1 MYLWVK
7 LLHVAA
13 VIIFLGN
20 IATGLFWKAHADRS
34 RDPRIIAHTMDGII
48 RSDRLFTIPGVVLI
62 IVFGVTAA
70 IMAGLPL
77 LRVPWIAYS
86 LLMFAISGVVFVL
99 RVAPL
104 QRKLLALAQRGIEEQ
119 MPWDEYTSVSRAWL
133 FWGDIA
139 LLTPIIALALM
150 VLKPGA

>member
-1 MYLWVK
+1 MYLWIK

-34 RDPRIIAHTMDGII
+34 RDPRIIAHTIDGII

-62 IVFGVTAA
+62 IVFGVAA
-70 IMAGLPL
+70 AMMAGLPL

-86 LLMFAISGVVFVL
+86 LLMFAISGMAFVL

-104 QRKLLALAQRGIEEQ
+104 QRKLLALAQRGIEGQ
-119 MPWDEYTSVSRAWL
+119 MPWDEYSSVSRAWL
-133 FWGDIA
+133 FWGDVALVTPLIA
-139 LLTPIIALALM
+139 LVLM
-150 VLKPGA
+150 VLKPT